1 MSNPKKKSKSVK
13 KRTVKRNNI
22 PLKRYNKIVSLIVKD
37 NKKKGID
44 YQISEVRKQVSESIY
59 PEFKN
64 VQPSKIRLKQIK
76 AIINEVDQE
85 GKEKVDTVRIK
96 AQNVPREYFDI
107 SLEWYE
113 LGEDNRRNGYK
124 NPILE
129 LNRNYPDIPIVIK
142 TGDKELRIQGVIG
155 DYQNS
160 KLQAFVEEVRMT
172 TNNESGLLFSGVPAW
187 FERKNKQ
194 YAFWGTDDV
203 ELPPENILDFEDAGE
218 KAPIFKPERKKRE
231 KKEEKEVSKKTI
243 KEEKKPETKKT
254 DGKLSEKEKE
264 QGRLRIFERIDNIK
278 ADYKEEV
285 KELRQDFKDG
295 IYDKDEFKEEKK
307 SLTDQK
313 NKEINALNE
322 ELSKYNKG
330 GII

>member
-160 KLQAFVEEVRMT
+160 KLQAFVEEVRIT
-172 TNNESGLLFSGVPAW
+172 TNNKSGLLFSGVPAW

-203 ELPPENILDFEDAGE
+203 DLPPENILDFEDAGE

-231 KKEEKEVSKKTI
+231 KKQEKEVSKKTV
-243 KEEKKPETKKT
+243 KEEKKPEIKKT
-254 DGKLSEKEKE
+254 ESQLTAKEKVDRE
-264 QGRLRIFERIDNIK
+264 ASIRAYYDNKIN
-278 ADYKEEV
+278 
-285 KELRQDFKDG
+285 ELRQDIRDGFLEKSDFKP
-295 IYDKDEFKEEKK
+295 ER
-307 SLTDQK
+307 QK
-313 NKEINALNE
+313 LLDMMMV